1 MRFLLSPLL
10 SFHWMVVF
18 ALLAVLA
25 SGPHGLDRIV
35 SMIGFSELAE
45 PAFGRSLSAVFAVI
59 FALVAVLFLWSLL
72 TTDQDDRFTRP
83 ADDVAMLAFAAAIA
97 ATTALLVAVAV
108 LPAGG
113 LFEAVTLQIGGLGA
127 SYAAIHAERRSLSL
141 VVDDGGENRSAARL
155 MAVGAAHASMLTRL
169 SGRGTGAGN

>member
-45 PAFGRSLSAVFAVI
+45 PVFGRSLSAAFAVI

-72 TTDQDDRFTRP
+72 TVGQGDGFTRP
-83 ADDVAMLAFAAAIA
+83 ADDVAMLAFAAAIV
-97 ATTALLVAVAV
+97 ATTALFLVVAV
-108 LPAGG
+108 LPAPGA
-113 LFEAVTLQIGGLGA
+113 FAAIALQTGALGA

-141 VVDDGGENRSAARL
+141 VVADGGEHSSAARL
-155 MAVGAAHASMLTRL
+155 MAVGAAHASMLTRF
-169 SGRGTGAGN
+169 SGRGIGAGN

>member
-45 PAFGRSLSAVFAVI
+45 PAFGHSRSAVFAVI
-59 FALVAVLFLWSLL
+59 FALVALL
-72 TTDQDDRFTRP
+72 
-83 ADDVAMLAFAAAIA
+83 VVG
-97 ATTALLVAVAV
+97 TALPTYV
-108 LPAGG
+108 
-113 LFEAVTLQIGGLGA
+113 
-127 SYAAIHAERRSLSL
+127 
-141 VVDDGGENRSAARL
+141 SAQ
-155 MAVGAAHASMLTRL
+155 
-169 SGRGTGAGN
+169 

>member
-72 TTDQDDRFTRP
+72 TTGQGDGFTRP

-97 ATTALLVAVAV
+97 ATTALLMTVAV

-113 LFEAVTLQIGGLGA
+113 LFAAVTLDFLD
-127 SYAAIHAERRSLSL
+127 AEQP
-141 VVDDGGENRSAARL
+141 
-155 MAVGAAHASMLTRL
+155 
-169 SGRGTGAGN
+169 

>member
-25 SGPHGLDRIV
+25 SGPRGLDRIV
-35 SMIGFSELAE
+35 SMIGFSEFAE

-72 TTDQDDRFTRP
+72 TTGQGDGFTRP

-97 ATTALLVAVAV
+97 ATTALLMTVAV

-113 LFEAVTLQIGGLGA
+113 LFAAVTLQICGLGA
-127 SYAAIHAERRSLSL
+127 SYAAINAERRSLSL
-141 VVDDGGENRSAARL
+141 VADDGAENRSAARL